1 MNFCQGIRQEMRAL
15 LKRAYSSP
23 EDDLRAAQA
32 PGSTQ
37 YFINRVQ
44 HLVLVRFGTK
54 VTVDDIARYSTRLR
68 SDPCFE
74 PTMSEIVD
82 LHDAEELDLQAGDFF
97 RLADQIDPFSM
108 HAKRAFV
115 VRTSVQ
121 KHAAR
126 MHKILRT
133 QRNIEVFRSVEEA
146 ERWINGG
153 S

>member
-1 MNFCQGIRQEMRAL
+1 L
-15 LKRAYSSP
+15 LKPAYSSP
-23 EDDLRAAQA
+23 ENDIRTAQA
-32 PGSTQ
+32 PASTQ
-37 YFINRVQ
+37 YFIDRIQ

-68 SDPCFE
+68 SDPSFE

-82 LHDAEELDLQAGDFF
+82 LRDAEELDLQADDFF
-97 RLADQIDPFSM
+97 RLADQIDPFSSQ
-108 HAKRAFV
+108 AKRAFV

-126 MHKILRT
+126 MHKVLRT
-133 QRNIEVFRSVEEA
+133 QRNIDIFPSVEEA
-146 ERWINGG
+146 EHWINGA